1 MIQNLLIKQKEKL
14 KSKMEKLNNISDLG
28 LIIKYA
34 FRDLVRNY
42 RKIFSIIL
50 TLFISL
56 FILSAILTI
65 EESLKKELN
74 DNAKALLGGDLEID
88 YNRDK
93 GNLELVNEVREFTTI
108 SQMIEFSTMISTN
121 RDQDNQSLF
130 TRIKTVDERY
140 PLYGEVVH
148 EPIGSL
154 ERIHNEKNTILVN
167 ENIFKT
173 LNLKI
178 DEQIKVQD
186 QLFKVVGV
194 IKSVPDVSGF
204 VAFGDFALAG
214 KDTLELLKLNTM
226 GSFLNHEYKVKFEYN
241 ANINDTKKKIQE
253 IFANDQKVQL
263 RYPEN
268 SASGLRRVIENFSQF
283 LSLVSISAMLI
294 AGIGIANTLL
304 SFLNQSNM
312 SIAVKK
318 ALGFFSLNIK
328 TIYYVQLLILL
339 TFISIAA
346 YGLSFLLVPIA
357 DTYLSK
363 GLGLNIK
370 PLFSI
375 FNFIKIF
382 LVGLIVLI
390 IFSIPTINA
399 IDQVKASNLFRNVF
413 QNLQFYYSKKSV
425 IVSLLFL
432 STLVF
437 LFVFGSS
444 RPIYSLM
451 YFGAFFVCLIVFFLL
466 SKIVVFFLKG
476 LKNRS
481 NISLKVSVKNIT
493 QTKSI
498 TPITIMSLGLG
509 VTLLLTL
516 AMVGT
521 NFKREVAKTIPDIAP
536 DYFFIGI
543 QNTDR
548 EIFEQ
553 SIKSMDEEVNLEIV
567 PIVSSGIVRING
579 VDPRTYITPDNDSYW
594 VIGNDRRSSWTDEV
608 PSDNPIVAGKWWDL
622 SKPEKLQIS
631 LDAKAAKDFNVNL
644 GDIFTLNIYGRE
656 IDGEITSL
664 REVDYR
670 DLSINFAML
679 FNPDFANTIPHE
691 YLATAKFN
699 DLQKFNETKLLND
712 LPSLSI
718 IKISDYLN
726 KVTDILNK
734 VFIAVILI
742 SAVTII
748 IGLIVI
754 SSAIMVQGKV
764 KEFQNLVFKILGFS
778 KKEIIFSSIIEF
790 VLIFF
795 SVILIAVLFA
805 VIGSY
810 YVIENIFELVWQF
823 DLQVLLSLSL
833 GIGLVTLILI
843 MLTNLKYLSP
853 KVYPLIRNQ

>member
-1 MIQNLLIKQKEKL
+1 
-14 KSKMEKLNNISDLG
+14 
-28 LIIKYA
+28 
-34 FRDLVRNY
+34 
-42 RKIFSIIL
+42 
-50 TLFISL
+50 
-56 FILSAILTI
+56 
-65 EESLKKELN
+65 
-74 DNAKALLGGDLEID
+74 
-88 YNRDK
+88 
-93 GNLELVNEVREFTTI
+93 
-108 SQMIEFSTMISTN
+108 
-121 RDQDNQSLF
+121 
-130 TRIKTVDERY
+130 
-140 PLYGEVVH
+140 
-148 EPIGSL
+148 
-154 ERIHNEKNTILVN
+154 
-167 ENIFKT
+167 
-173 LNLKI
+173 
-178 DEQIKVQD
+178 
-186 QLFKVVGV
+186 
-194 IKSVPDVSGF
+194 
-204 VAFGDFALAG
+204 
-214 KDTLELLKLNTM
+214 
-226 GSFLNHEYKVKFEYN
+226 
-241 ANINDTKKKIQE
+241 
-253 IFANDQKVQL
+253 
-263 RYPEN
+263 
-268 SASGLRRVIENFSQF
+268 
-283 LSLVSISAMLI
+283 MLI

-370 PLFSI
+370 PLFSL

-390 IFSIPTINA
+390 IFSTPTINA

-425 IVSLLFL
+425 FVSLLFL
-432 STLVF
+432 SALVS

-466 SKIVVFFLKG
+466 SKIVVFFLKS

-567 PIVSSGIVRING
+567 PIVSSGIVKING
-579 VDPRTYITPDNDSYW
+579 IDPRTYITPDNDSYW
-594 VIGNDRRSSWTDEV
+594 VIGNDRRSSWVDKV
-608 PSDNPIVAGKWWDL
+608 PSDNPIVAGNWWDL

-631 LDAKAAKDFNVNL
+631 LDAKAAKDFNVKL

-699 DLQKFNETKLLND
+699 DLQKFKETKLLND

-778 KKEIIFSSIIEF
+778 KREIIFSSIIEF
-790 VLIFF
+790 ILIFF

-810 YVIENIFELVWQF
+810 YVIENIFELIWQF

-833 GIGLVTLILI
+833 GIGFVTLILI

>member
-1 MIQNLLIKQKEKL
+1 
-14 KSKMEKLNNISDLG
+14 
-28 LIIKYA
+28 
-34 FRDLVRNY
+34 
-42 RKIFSIIL
+42 
-50 TLFISL
+50 
-56 FILSAILTI
+56 
-65 EESLKKELN
+65 
-74 DNAKALLGGDLEID
+74 
-88 YNRDK
+88 
-93 GNLELVNEVREFTTI
+93 
-108 SQMIEFSTMISTN
+108 
-121 RDQDNQSLF
+121 
-130 TRIKTVDERY
+130 
-140 PLYGEVVH
+140 
-148 EPIGSL
+148 
-154 ERIHNEKNTILVN
+154 
-167 ENIFKT
+167 
-173 LNLKI
+173 
-178 DEQIKVQD
+178 
-186 QLFKVVGV
+186 
-194 IKSVPDVSGF
+194 
-204 VAFGDFALAG
+204 
-214 KDTLELLKLNTM
+214 
-226 GSFLNHEYKVKFEYN
+226 
-241 ANINDTKKKIQE
+241 
-253 IFANDQKVQL
+253 
-263 RYPEN
+263 
-268 SASGLRRVIENFSQF
+268 
-283 LSLVSISAMLI
+283 
-294 AGIGIANTLL
+294 
-304 SFLNQSNM
+304 M

-425 IVSLLFL
+425 FVSLLFL
-432 STLVF
+432 SALVF

-444 RPIYSLM
+444 RPIYSLL
-451 YFGAFFVCLIVFFLL
+451 YFGSFFVCLIVFFLL
-466 SKIVVFFLKG
+466 SKIVVFFLKS

-567 PIVSSGIVRING
+567 PIVSSGIVKING
-579 VDPRTYITPDNDSYW
+579 IDPRTYITPDNDSYW
-594 VIGNDRRSSWTDEV
+594 VIGNDRRSSWVDEV
-608 PSDNPIVAGKWWDL
+608 PNDNPIVAGNWWDL

-631 LDAKAAKDFNVNL
+631 LDAKAAKDFNVKL

-699 DLQKFNETKLLND
+699 DLQKFKETKLLND

-790 VLIFF
+790 ILIFF

-823 DLQVLLSLSL
+823 DLQVLLYLSL